1 LSSTYRDEEEEACHV
16 NPIANKKDEEK
27 VVQWT
32 APVGLPPPHKL
43 ESIKPLTGTNAES
56 RGKLLADE
64 L

>member
-1 LSSTYRDEEEEACHV
+1 M

-43 ESIKPLTGTNAES
+43 ESIKPPTGTNAES